1 MLRGFVPVMI
11 LGKANL
17 PNRYLFQIIHYV
29 PGITFRTGIKW
40 EAKQSPGPRG
50 VNSLARTLHSGTAL
64 ETGPGSSES
73 GNLPDCQEELPYRMG
88 VITVN
93 LIMFKD

>member
-1 MLRGFVPVMI
+1 MLRGFVLVMI

-29 PGITFRTGIKW
+29 PGITFRTGIK
-40 EAKQSPGPRG
+40 QSPGPRG
-50 VNSLARTLHSGTAL
+50 VNSLARTLHLGTAL